1 MSYEEND
8 YLYKTSCDHCG
19 SSDANAVFSD
29 GHTYC
34 FSCEHRTPPDDSKEL
49 KTTNP
54 TSKPFTPLTGD
65 FMPLSSRSI
74 HQDTCEHLGYFWS
87 TYAKERGDEPE
98 PVQVA
103 NIRDASGALVGQKV
117 RFKDKDFRGIGR
129 PQDGLFG
136 MHKFKTGLRLVIT
149 EGEIDALSVSQFGQN
164 QYPVVSIPT
173 GAKGAAKTIAKHLD
187 WLEGFKEIV
196 LFFDND
202 EDGREAI
209 KQVANILPAGKTKVA
224 KLPETYKD
232 ANDALQAGDLQA
244 IKTAIFNALPYKPDG
259 LLTITEIKEKALKPI
274 EWGIPWFLPAL
285 TQATYGRR
293 MGDLCFLG
301 AGTGIGKTDFLTQ
314 SMAYDLFEN
323 KQKVAG
329 FLLEQDPVETTKRI
343 VGKQNG
349 KLYHIPSDEDYTEE
363 LNELYDSEELS
374 PENFVLYDSW
384 GVTSW
389 DSMKTKINYLVTQGF
404 KVFYIDHLTALATGD
419 DDKDERKELERI
431 TAEMAGMCKKHGIWM
446 LVISHLTTPES
457 GSHEEGARVKI
468 RHFKGSRAIGFWAY
482 FMFGIERNQQ
492 SDDPDEAATALFRV
506 LKDRFTGQS
515 TGLTIP
521 LGYDRE
527 TGRQFESQGFEDATG
542 TEGNSHW

>member
-1 MSYEEND
+1 MSYDENGF
-8 YLYKTSCDHCG
+8 LYKTSCEQCG
-19 SSDANAVFSD
+19 SSDANAVYTD

-34 FSCEHRTPPDDSKEL
+34 FSCSHRTPPDGSKEL
-49 KTTNP
+49 TTSN
-54 TSKPFTPLTGD
+54 TSSKSFKPLTGE
-65 FMPLSSRSI
+65 FMPLNSRNI
-74 HQDTCEHLGYFWS
+74 HQDTCEHMGYFWS
-87 TYAKERGDEPE
+87 EYAKEKGGTPE

-103 NIRDASGALVGQKV
+103 NIRNARGEFVGQKV

-173 GAKGAAKTIAKHLD
+173 GSKGAAKTIANHLA
-187 WLEGFKEIV
+187 WLEGFKEII

-202 EDGREAI
+202 EAGREAI
-209 KQVANILPAGKTKVA
+209 KEVANILPAGKTKVA
-224 KLPETYKD
+224 KLPEEYKD
-232 ANDALQAGDLQA
+232 ANDALMADDLHA
-244 IKTAIFNALPYKPDG
+244 IKTAIFNAQPYKPDG
-259 LLTITEIKEKALKPI
+259 LLTIKEIKEKALKPI
-274 EWGIPWFLPAL
+274 ERGIPWFLPTL
-285 TQATYGRR
+285 TEATYGRR
-293 MGDLCFLG
+293 TGELVFLG
-301 AGTGIGKTDFLTQ
+301 AGTGVGKTDFLTQ
-314 SMAYDLFEN
+314 SMAFDLFDN
-323 KQKVAG
+323 KVKVAG
-329 FLLEQDPVETTKRI
+329 FLLEQEPVETTKRI
-343 VGKQNG
+343 AGKKNG
-349 KLYHIPSDEDYTEE
+349 KLYHIPTEEDYTDE
-363 LNELYDSEELS
+363 LNEIYDSQEMS

-384 GVTSW
+384 GVTDW

-404 KVFYIDHLTALATGD
+404 KYFYIDHLTALATGSE
-419 DDKDERKELERI
+419 DKDERKELERI
-431 TAEMAGMCKKHGIWM
+431 TAEMASMCKKHNIWM

-492 SDDPDEAATALFRV
+492 ADDPDEASTANFRV
-506 LKDRFTGQS
+506 LKDRFTGRA

-527 TGRQFESQGFEDATG
+527 TGRQFESSGFDDATG
-542 TEGNSHW
+542 SASGANW